1 MRRSKSNPAKYAR
14 NYRKISQRHMT
25 GGGDDGSSNN
35 NKGRLDE
42 EAKEKKRLESIL
54 LQSEQTWKRGLA
66 EKSGRKDDEK
76 KISSPTDANN
86 NNNNKADN
94 TFAGTQPDECGDD
107 MLSLLSPELRAQ
119 FSGMGDNTLLIL
131 PSKKKKP
138 KTTQTKALPPLTPE
152 EIKAAK
158 TMYKNTQRK
167 LQQLEHRRQ
176 QKELRSGLYKQLE
189 EHTLLQQQKPQ
200 HLALTNNEE
209 GGAGR
214 SASTAGAD
222 NCNNASS
229 RNTTALPTI
238 SSQQAQSLLLKS
250 SELGKKQT
258 KKERLKQ
265 LRRKE
270 ALGIQLTQEEIDL
283 LYVKYDAPALESF
296 PGLALVGGGSSIDD
310 ANNDGDG
317 ERGSVAKKRRKNKVK
332 RKREDDYDADDQQV
346 EDKKSGSDEFDCSI
360 GREGDHEQSGS
371 GSTTTELPASHMDA
385 QEKIINHASSPSIE
399 NSAATSIN
407 GDEPKE
413 TKPNF
418 SQMMFASLTS
428 LKTKTDTRNQELA
441 TEMATKQAEEEDMVA
456 KLEAEERKKRKVYVP
471 TEVPT
476 VSTIHLIGKDVISEN
491 ADKELNNAPDT
502 EKRIVAMHIHR
513 PVSIEA
519 SRYDLPVSAMEYE
532 IIDAV
537 RSNDCT
543 ILCSETGSGKSTQVP
558 QFLYEA
564 GFSTSDWWQRQ
575 QHTHGSGKCKDKES
589 NPLIIGITQPR
600 RVAAVSTAK
609 RVCYEMGR
617 GDGQS
622 ISSNNLVAYQ
632 TRYETAGLGPSTRV
646 KFMTDGILLQE
657 IQSDLLLRKY
667 GAIVIDEAHERNLNT
682 DVLLGLLSLALP
694 LRRRAAEEGS
704 LPPLKLVV
712 MSATLRV
719 EDFTNNSRLFPV
731 GEDGVQHKPALV
743 TITGRTHPVS
753 IHHSKVTELDNYGEI
768 CVAMHRTQF
777 EIAAFSI
784 LNFFF
789 IISRCSAALP
799 QKKRRWIRCAKFI
812 ANYPRVGFSS
822 SLQGNRRLFD
832 V

>member
-76 KISSPTDANN
+76 KISSPTDA

-222 NCNNASS
+222 NNCNNPSS
-229 RNTTALPTI
+229 RNNTALPTI

-332 RKREDDYDADDQQV
+332 RKREDDYDDDDQQV

-371 GSTTTELPASHMDA
+371 GSTTTELPALHMDA

-441 TEMATKQAEEEDMVA
+441 TEMAKKQAEEEDMVA

-537 RSNDCT
+537 RSNNCT